1 MAGLNM
7 RAKATLDVG
16 GFKAGARALRTEI
29 NGLKSAFLGFTAALG
44 ASLGIG
50 GIVSKMKETAVG
62 LNVAR
67 ATLENVSRDV
77 MNDTVQYQQNLE
89 YVDQLAKK
97 YKQDVIVLT
106 DSFSRFHAA
115 AMGTNFTLEEQKEMY
130 RGLVQAATFFH
141 MSSERTENMLI
152 AVEQMMSKGKVTAEE
167 LRRQLGNNLPGAYA
181 KMAQAAIQTGYAG
194 VKSFA
199 DFEKA
204 MKAGKIGVD
213 LLTTFV
219 RNLNEETKN
228 FNTDS
233 LQLKMNELKNSFT
246 EFVDNSG
253 FEEFFTKVIEVADN
267 GLKYLTTNFEGF
279 LKNIETLL
287 LIVFVPKVLKGIGT
301 LWSSVSSLFTRF
313 GRIWAKIT
321 LATRS
326 FSSLWANILKG
337 LKSVGGG
344 IWAIAAAGVVKFA
357 AAFTTV
363 QKEAS
368 KAADEV
374 ERLKNIKYNP
384 SDPAED
390 RLQQAY
396 ANKKAAEA
404 DIKSATAYLNTPV
417 KGTGGKLPAELVDE
431 WKRLTGPQIT
441 GNGATSG
448 LISSEAA
455 ANLRRYNAE
464 VQKLTLARH
473 ALSMA
478 EVEIYN
484 ITEERNRQ
492 LEAQDWN
499 GGTTE
504 NVESAENKFE
514 KALQKY
520 IDKQKE
526 LDNQLK
532 AGAITLEKYNAETND
547 LIEKSWQSIT
557 AFDNFRGEL
566 AKLKPE
572 MQQAGEK
579 LEKAFG
585 SLPLAKSIESV
596 TDASID
602 YFKEFVKQKALF
614 EKGYI
619 SEEDYDKAL
628 LKAGESAVE
637 AMNAIENLERVL
649 SLLDPITQQI
659 IGSIIQK
666 YNTLHQAE
674 ISRKQ
679 GEFAAGVNAIPSVPN
694 LPARWAYKDTTAQ
707 FFTKM
712 ANGYEDIA
720 EKYQKVIEEAI
731 EDAEKLGDIK
741 LSDLQKEFE
750 DATQKAKTFKDMA
763 DLSEWALEVKDLRK
777 EWRQGLFGGIKGTAD
792 AMDRLTSGVK
802 SFVET
807 MNDADASTWEKILA
821 TLNEIIQT
829 MDVMM
834 SLTETYM
841 TLQETKKN
849 LERAQSAEE
858 LKRLSTEYFFN
869 GQLLAQKQEE
879 MAIDAAAASQS
890 RANAAASLSEQS
902 ALAGEAVA
910 GATASGA
917 KLAFPY
923 NLIAIAA
930 GVTAVIGALSAI
942 KKFASGGIVKGSLN
956 GDRNLV
962 GVNGNEMILNG
973 NQQGRLWNLIN
984 HGGANTGGQGGKVE
998 FVISG
1003 ANLKGVLKNY
1013 ETIRKG

>member
-7 RAKATLDVG
+7 RAKASLDVG
-16 GFKAGARALRTEI
+16 GFKAGARALRTEL
-29 NGLKSAFLGFTAALG
+29 NSLKSSFLGFTGALG
-44 ASLGIG
+44 ASLGIS

-67 ATLENVSRDV
+67 ATLENVSKDMV
-77 MNDTVQYQQNLE
+77 EYQQNLQ
-89 YVDQLAKK
+89 YVDDLSVK
-97 YKQDVIVLT
+97 YKQDLIVLT

-115 AMGTNFTLEEQKEMY
+115 AMGTNFSLQEQKEMY
-130 RGLVQAATFFH
+130 QGLVQAATYFH

-181 KMAQAAIQTGYAG
+181 KMAQAAIETGYAG

-219 RNLNEETKN
+219 KNLNEETKN

-233 LQLKMNELKNSFT
+233 LQLKMNELKNTFT
-246 EFVDNSG
+246 EFVDSSN
-253 FEEFFTKVIEVADN
+253 FEDFFTKVIDFADKS
-267 GLKYLTTNFEGF
+267 LKYLTDNFEGF
-279 LKNIETLL
+279 LNNIKTLL
-287 LIVFVPKVLKGIGT
+287 LIIFVPKVIKGVGEM
-301 LWSSVSSLFTRF
+301 WKVFSGFFTKLSKGF
-313 GRIWAKIT
+313 ARIA

-326 FSSLWANILKG
+326 WSALWANILKNIKALAGSGG
-337 LKSVGGG
+337 LWGVAAVGV
-344 IWAIAAAGVVKFA
+344 AKFA
-357 AAFTTV
+357 SAFTNV
-363 QKEAS
+363 QKQAS

-417 KGTGGKLPAELVDE
+417 KGTGGKLPAELVE
-431 WKRLTGPQIT
+431 QWTKLSKGGLVT
-441 GNGATSG
+441 GNGAQDR
-448 LISSEAA
+448 LISSEAS

-464 VQKLTLARH
+464 TQKLTLARH

-478 EVEIYN
+478 EIEILN
-484 ITEERNRQ
+484 ITEERNKQ
-492 LEAQDWN
+492 LKAEGDILN
-499 GGTTE
+499 E
-504 NVESAENKFE
+504 NVESNAENKFE
-514 KALQKY
+514 KAVQKY

-532 AGAITLEKYNAETND
+532 AGAITLAKYNVETND
-547 LIEKSWQSIT
+547 LVEKSWQSIT
-557 AFDNFRGEL
+557 AFDNFRAEL
-566 AKLKPE
+566 AKLSPE
-572 MQQAGEK
+572 MQKAGAH
-579 LEKAFG
+579 LEEAFG
-585 SLPLAKSIESV
+585 NLGLTKSIEAV
-596 TDASID
+596 TDASVD
-602 YFKEFVKQKALF
+602 YFKELVTQNALLG
-614 EKGYI
+614 KNYI
-619 SEEDYDKAL
+619 SQKDYDKAL
-628 LKAGESAVE
+628 LKASETALE
-637 AMNAIENLERVL
+637 AMSAIKNLEVVL
-649 SLLDPITQQI
+649 SYLDPITRQVV
-659 IGSIIQK
+659 GSIIQQ

-674 ISRKQ
+674 ISKKQ
-679 GEFAAGVNAIPSVPN
+679 GEFAAEVGKIDKVPN
-694 LPARWAYKDTTAQ
+694 LPARWAYKDTTSQ
-707 FFTKM
+707 FYTKM

-720 EKYQKVIEEAI
+720 EKYQKAIEEAK
-731 EDAEKLGDIK
+731 EDTEKLGDIK
-741 LSDLQKEFE
+741 LEDLQKQFE

-763 DLSEWALEVKDLRK
+763 DISEWALEVKDLRK
-777 EWRQGLFGGIKGTAD
+777 EWRQGLFGGVKSTAD
-792 AMDRLTSGVK
+792 AMDRLSSGVK

-829 MDVMM
+829 MDVLM

-841 TLQETKKN
+841 TLKETHKN
-849 LERAQSAEE
+849 LQRAQSAEE
-858 LKRLSTEYFFN
+858 LKQLSTEYFIN
-869 GQLLAQKQEE
+869 GQLAAQKQEE
-879 MAIDAAAASQS
+879 MALDAVAASQS
-890 RANAAASLSEQS
+890 KANAAASLSEQS

-930 GVTAVIGALSAI
+930 GVAAVVGALSSI
-942 KKFASGGIVKGSLN
+942 KKYASGGIVKGSLN

-984 HGGANTGGQGGKVE
+984 HGTANNSGGKVE

-1003 ANLKGVLKNY
+1003 QNLKGVLKNY
-1013 ETIRKG
+1013 ETTRKG

>member
-16 GFKAGARALRTEI
+16 GFKAGARALKTEI

-44 ASLGIG
+44 ASLGIS

-67 ATLENVSRDV
+67 ATLENVSKDMV
-77 MNDTVQYQQNLE
+77 EYQQNLQ
-89 YVDQLAKK
+89 YVDDLSVK
-97 YKQDVIVLT
+97 YKQDLIVLT

-115 AMGTNFTLEEQKEMY
+115 AMGTNFSLEEQKEMY

-181 KMAQAAIQTGYAG
+181 KMAQAAIETGYAG

-219 RNLNEETKN
+219 KNLNKETEN

-253 FEEFFTKVIEVADN
+253 FEEFFTRIIDVADKS
-267 GLKYLTTNFEGF
+267 LKYLTENFEGF

-287 LIVFVPKVLKGIGT
+287 LIIFVPKVLKGVGT
-301 LWSSVSSLFTRF
+301 IWKAASSLFTKL
-313 GRIWAKIT
+313 GKLWARVA

-326 FSSLWANILKG
+326 LSSLWANILKG
-337 LKSVGGG
+337 LKSMGGG
-344 IWAIAAAGVVKFA
+344 LWTLAAAGVIKFA
-357 AAFTTV
+357 SAFTNV

-390 RLQQAY
+390 RLEQAY

-431 WKRLTGPQIT
+431 WKKLTGPQFT

-464 VQKLTLARH
+464 TQKLTLARH

-478 EVEIYN
+478 EMEIYK

-504 NVESAENKFE
+504 NTESAENKFE

-526 LDNQLK
+526 LENQLDN
-532 AGAITLEKYNAETND
+532 GSITLDKYISEMND
-547 LIEKSWQSIT
+547 LVEKSWQSIT
-557 AFDNFRGEL
+557 AFDDFRGEL
-566 AKLKPE
+566 AKLNPE
-572 MQQAGEK
+572 MQKAGAN
-579 LEKAFG
+579 LEQYFG
-585 SLPLAKSIESV
+585 NLGLTKGIETV
-596 TDASID
+596 TDASKD
-602 YFKEFVKQKALF
+602 YIKELVKQDALLA
-614 EKGYI
+614 KSYI
-619 SEEDYDKAL
+619 SQDDYNKAM
-628 LKAGESAVE
+628 LKAGESAIE
-637 AMNAIENLERVL
+637 AMMGVKNLGIVL
-649 SLLDPITQQI
+649 SQLDPVLRGIINTIVQQYTNLRQ
-659 IGSIIQK
+659 G
-666 YNTLHQAE
+666 E
-674 ISRKQ
+674 ISKKQ
-679 GEFAAGVNAIPSVPN
+679 AEFAAEVGKIDKVPN
-694 LPARWAYKDTTAQ
+694 LPARWAYKDTTSQ
-707 FFTKM
+707 FYTKM

-720 EKYQKVIEEAI
+720 DELSKVIKEAI
-731 EDAEKLGDIK
+731 EDTEKLGEIK
-741 LSDLQKEFE
+741 LEDLQKQFE

-763 DLSEWALEVKDLRK
+763 DISEWALEIKDLRK
-777 EWRQGLFGGIKGTAD
+777 EWRQGLFGGVKSTAD
-792 AMDRLTSGVK
+792 AMDRLSSGVK

-807 MNDADASTWEKILA
+807 INDADTSTWEKILA

-841 TLQETKKN
+841 TLQETHKN
-849 LERAQSAEE
+849 LQRAQSAEE
-858 LKRLSTEYFFN
+858 LKNLTSEYFLN
-869 GQLLAQKQEE
+869 GQLKEQKKEQ
-879 MAIDAAAASQS
+879 MALDAAATSQ
-890 RANAAASLSEQS
+890 AAANTSASLAEQS
-902 ALAGEAVA
+902 ALAGKAVA

-917 KLAFPY
+917 KLAFPW
-923 NLIAIAA
+923 NIAAIAA
-930 GVTAVIGALSAI
+930 GVAAVVGALSTI
-942 KKFASGGIVKGSLN
+942 KKYASGGIVGGNSRSGDRVLAGLNSGEMVINPTQQGNLWRLLN
-956 GDRNLV
+956 GQGSV
-962 GVNGNEMILNG
+962 SNGG
-973 NQQGRLWNLIN
+973 
-984 HGGANTGGQGGKVE
+984 GGKVE

-1003 ANLKGVLKNY
+1003 QNLKGVLKNY